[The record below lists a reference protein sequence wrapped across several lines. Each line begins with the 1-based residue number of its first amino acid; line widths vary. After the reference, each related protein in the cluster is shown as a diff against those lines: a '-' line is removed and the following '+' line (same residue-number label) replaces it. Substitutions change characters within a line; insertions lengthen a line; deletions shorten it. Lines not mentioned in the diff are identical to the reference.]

1 MNLNELKKNGYK
13 IVTDWQEC
21 YAKSI
26 FLFNKNNYTSF
37 INYRSLALKK
47 KCKYIIC
54 SIKFK
59 KNIKQNSIKYFFYKN
74 QKDLDDITKIF
85 YDLANLKIVFV
96 TGTNGK
102 TSIAYGANKLFN
114 INGIKS
120 CYIGTL
126 GFFLNSKKIKK
137 LKNTTPSYFEI
148 LNLLQMANEDNVKFV
163 FMEVSS
169 IGYCEGR
176 IGNLKYNYCIL
187 TNLKSDHLDYH
198 GNLNNYHLAK
208 INLIK
213 KHKLKNSL
221 LLLQDNNIKNKF
233 KSFNKRLLTQDFF
246 LSKNKISILNKK
258 FNKYLISIND
268 KSYVINTFNDYM
280 VKNILTILM
289 FYKKIFKNFP
299 TQINKYLFPPGRSE
313 IIYNKKNKVII
324 IDYAHSKDAYENL
337 LNKLPLLKKNI
348 IIIFGCGGDRD
359 KSKRPQIAK
368 VVSKYTNLQIITDDN
383 PRNEDPATIRKS
395 LIKYSSNPIEIPN
408 RRKAIKF
415 GVNYLKKNDGILI
428 IAGKGHE
435 DTQYYKDKYYYLN
448 DRAISSNYAKNI

>member
-198 GNLNNYHLAK
+198 GN
-208 INLIK
+208 
-213 KHKLKNSL
+213 
-221 LLLQDNNIKNKF
+221 
-233 KSFNKRLLTQDFF
+233 
-246 LSKNKISILNKK
+246 
-258 FNKYLISIND
+258 
-268 KSYVINTFNDYM
+268 
-280 VKNILTILM
+280 
-289 FYKKIFKNFP
+289 
-299 TQINKYLFPPGRSE
+299 
-313 IIYNKKNKVII
+313 
-324 IDYAHSKDAYENL
+324 
-337 LNKLPLLKKNI
+337 
-348 IIIFGCGGDRD
+348 
-359 KSKRPQIAK
+359 
-368 VVSKYTNLQIITDDN
+368 
-383 PRNEDPATIRKS
+383 
-395 LIKYSSNPIEIPN
+395 
-408 RRKAIKF
+408 
-415 GVNYLKKNDGILI
+415 
-428 IAGKGHE
+428 
-435 DTQYYKDKYYYLN
+435 
-448 DRAISSNYAKNI
+448 